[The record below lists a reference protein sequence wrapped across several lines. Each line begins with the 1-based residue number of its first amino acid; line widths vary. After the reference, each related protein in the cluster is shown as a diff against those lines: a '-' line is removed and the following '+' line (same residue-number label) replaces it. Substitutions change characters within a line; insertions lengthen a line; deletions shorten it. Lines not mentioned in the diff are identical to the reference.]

1 VTTLTSARARVGGGL
16 GSGFW
21 RLWSAAAIANLADGI
36 FWIAAPLLAISL
48 TDSPALV
55 AGVQIASRL
64 PWLVFALVAGA
75 LADRLDRRR
84 TMIIVDFARVALIAG
99 LAVAAIT
106 GLASIWL
113 LYLVAFALGIL
124 ETLFDTAAQSIL
136 PSVVPRDRLA
146 PANSRLLTVEFSMNQ
161 FVGPPIGGLLAAFAL
176 SGAFGTAAAGYLGA
190 AQLLVGLRGTFRAEQ
205 AGAPTRIHEEIR
217 EGLGY
222 LFRHPLLR
230 PLAIT
235 IGLINLAQGA
245 AFAILVL
252 YAVEPGPMGLSEV
265 GFGLLLTVNAVGN
278 IAGTLL
284 AGEIDRRLGKP
295 NLLLAC
301 ILVLALGTAALAL
314 TTNAVVIG
322 AAYVFSGIFLGAFN
336 VTYQSLR
343 QRVVPDRILGRVVA
357 SFRMLGWGALPLG
370 AALGGVI
377 GETLGLTAVFIAAT
391 VATLLLVPIRL
402 VVTDRRI
409 TDAEVAAE
417 AERSATGQEA
427 RVADR

>member
-1 VTTLTSARARVGGGL
+1 MTALTAARARVGGGL
-16 GSGFW
+16 GDGFW
-21 RLWSAAAIANLADGI
+21 RLWSAAGIANLSDGI
-36 FWIAAPLLAISL
+36 FWIAAPLLAVAL

-64 PWLVFALVAGA
+64 PWLLFALVAGA

-84 TMIIVDFARVALIAG
+84 TMILVDVARVGLIAG
-99 LAVAAIT
+99 LAIAALA
-106 GLASIWL
+106 GVASIWL
-113 LYLVAFALGIL
+113 LYVVAFALGIL

-161 FVGPPIGGLLAAFAL
+161 FIGPPIGGLLAAFAL
-176 SGAFGTAAAGYLGA
+176 AAAFGTAAAGYLGA
-190 AQLLVGLRGTFRAEQ
+190 AILLVGLRGSFRASQ
-205 AGAPTRIHEEIR
+205 SGPPTRIHEEIR

-265 GFGLLLTVNAVGN
+265 GFGVLLTVNAVGN
-278 IAGTLL
+278 IAGTIL
-284 AGEIDRRLGKP
+284 AGAIDRHLGKP
-295 NLLLAC
+295 NLLLVS

-314 TTNAVVIG
+314 TTDALVIG
-322 AAYVFSGIFLGAFN
+322 AAYAFSGIFLGAFN
-336 VTYQSLR
+336 VTFQSLR

-370 AALGGVI
+370 AALGGLI
-377 GETLGLTAVFIAAT
+377 GETLGLTAVFAAAT

-402 VVTDRRI
+402 VVTDRLI
-409 TDAEVAAE
+409 ADAEHAAE
-417 AERSATGQEA
+417 AERAAAQA
-427 RVADR
+427 HAAPAP

>member
-1 VTTLTSARARVGGGL
+1 MTALAAARARVGGGL
-16 GSGFW
+16 GDGFW
-21 RLWSAAAIANLADGI
+21 RLWSAAGIANLSDGI
-36 FWIAAPLLAISL
+36 FWIAAPLLAVSL

-64 PWLVFALVAGA
+64 PWLIFALVAGA

-84 TMIIVDFARVALIAG
+84 TMIFVDVARVALIAA
-99 LAVAAIT
+99 LAVAALT
-106 GLASIWL
+106 GVASIWL
-113 LYLVAFALGIL
+113 LYVVAFALGIL

-176 SGAFGTAAAGYLGA
+176 AAAFGTAAAGYLGA
-190 AQLLVGLRGTFRAEQ
+190 AILLVGLRGSFRASQ
-205 AGAPTRIHEEIR
+205 SGPPTRIHEEIR

-252 YAVEPGPMGLSEV
+252 YAVAPGPMGLSEV

-278 IAGTLL
+278 IAGTIL
-284 AGEIDRRLGKP
+284 AGAIDRHLGKP
-295 NLLLAC
+295 NLLLVS

-314 TTNAVVIG
+314 TTDALVIG
-322 AAYVFSGIFLGAFN
+322 AAYAFSGIFLGAFN
-336 VTYQSLR
+336 VTFQSLR

-370 AALGGVI
+370 AALGGLI
-377 GETLGLTAVFIAAT
+377 GETLGVTAVFAAAT

-402 VVTDRRI
+402 VVTDRLI
-409 TDAEVAAE
+409 ADAEHAAE
-417 AERSATGQEA
+417 AERAAAQA
-427 RVADR
+427 HAAPAP